1 MIHHYITKYIEN
13 EKMYVEAWIQIDIF
27 GQCICFSNR
36 RIEVN
41 RNIDITRMDICDF
54 CSDEKHKHLR
64 DSQNVNN
71 WVWSFDMWHKTLRLC
86 TEHMNELR
94 DYLNKLKQENEI

>member
-41 RNIDITRMDICDF
+41 RN
-54 CSDEKHKHLR
+54 
-64 DSQNVNN
+64 
-71 WVWSFDMWHKTLRLC
+71 
-86 TEHMNELR
+86 
-94 DYLNKLKQENEI
+94 ENTFTKRIRG